1 MGYTGYLVG
10 QKIYLKFGALSAAL
24 YLSLFFI
31 YAQHQIGYT
40 HTETLGLILGNL
52 SLILL
57 WETVNTKKIAV
68 LIYASFVTILAISV
82 RAGAFFVLPFI
93 ALWSGYFF
101 RESKRFSWKV
111 FCLSLLA
118 VFISYFL
125 ISTLYSR
132 LLVAPGDY
140 SFGNFAYSFY
150 GQVHGGTGWH
160 RAIEELGTRDPK
172 IIMDSAVQF
181 FKTHPTSL
189 LIGAAKSYRDFF
201 IPGIGIFSFYGS
213 QMNWLDQGLWVVG
226 LFLVF
231 RGLYLSIK
239 NIHKGLPALLLAGFL
254 GIFFSIPF
262 LPPIDGGNR
271 FYASTMPIFFALVS
285 FATSTQRK
293 EVFPE
298 KSQRQTHHYILFSGV
313 LALGTVVFPI
323 LVFYLTPQPT
333 FTIPSCPAKQVPYA
347 IQVHPASHIDLLPS
361 HHENSSICN
370 NLSLL
375 CLEEFHNNGVERNID
390 LLFQE
395 LVNQAKDSPTRIFA
409 ANNLIPGG
417 RSHFFISPT
426 EELSTISPRTTITGC
441 ATELILVELKS
452 RPVLYRIESVI
463 VP

>member
-1 MGYTGYLVG
+1 
-10 QKIYLKFGALSAAL
+10 
-24 YLSLFFI
+24 
-31 YAQHQIGYT
+31 
-40 HTETLGLILGNL
+40 
-52 SLILL
+52 
-57 WETVNTKKIAV
+57 
-68 LIYASFVTILAISV
+68 
-82 RAGAFFVLPFI
+82 
-93 ALWSGYFF
+93 
-101 RESKRFSWKV
+101 
-111 FCLSLLA
+111 
-118 VFISYFL
+118 
-125 ISTLYSR
+125 
-132 LLVAPGDY
+132 
-140 SFGNFAYSFY
+140 
-150 GQVHGGTGWH
+150 
-160 RAIEELGTRDPK
+160 
-172 IIMDSAVQF
+172 
-181 FKTHPTSL
+181 
-189 LIGAAKSYRDFF
+189 
-201 IPGIGIFSFYGS
+201 
-213 QMNWLDQGLWVVG
+213 
-226 LFLVF
+226 
-231 RGLYLSIK
+231 
-239 NIHKGLPALLLAGFL
+239 
-254 GIFFSIPF
+254 
-262 LPPIDGGNR
+262 
-271 FYASTMPIFFALVS
+271 MPIFFALVS

-452 RPVLYRIESVI
+452 RPVLYRIVSVI